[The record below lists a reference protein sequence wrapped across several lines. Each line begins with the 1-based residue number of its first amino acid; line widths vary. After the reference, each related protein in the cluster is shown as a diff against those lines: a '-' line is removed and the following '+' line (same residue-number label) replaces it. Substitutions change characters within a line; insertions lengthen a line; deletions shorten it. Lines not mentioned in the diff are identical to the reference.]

1 MSLMRS
7 LYSGATGLETNSLD
21 LSVIGDN
28 IANANTIGF
37 KRGRAAFEAALSQT
51 LIGSQ
56 GQIGLGAQLQAVQK
70 IIAQGALTNTGLATD
85 LALQGDG
92 FFAVKGTAD
101 GQSGTFYTRAGQFTL
116 DKTGYLVNLDG
127 LRVQGFTADAT
138 GVLGTTGGDLLVGNA
153 ASSPLGTANI
163 TLKANLQ
170 ADATIPAAWDGTS
183 WTTAAAT
190 SNTST
195 GVKIYDS
202 LGAEHQ
208 VQIYFRKTGAGAWE
222 WHALTDGA
230 GLAGGTA
237 GQLTEVAAGTLAFDP
252 QGRLT
257 AVTQASNFSPLGF
270 DTSGKL
276 TAVTQAG
283 TFNPVGATQ
292 PQALTFNFG
301 TPTPGGTGL
310 DGITQFAGASATSFV
325 GQDGYGSGSLSSI
338 SIDSEG
344 KVTGAFSNG
353 TSRVLAQV
361 GVATFAA
368 QDKLEGA
375 VGNLYRQ
382 TSDSGDPSFGA
393 PGTGGRASVVA
404 GALEQSNVDLASEFV
419 RMIAAQRGFE
429 ANSKTLQTADQ
440 LLSELIAIKR

>member
-56 GQIGLGAQLQAVQK
+56 GEIGLGAQLQAVQK

-138 GVLGTTGGDLLVGNA
+138 GALGTAAGDLLVGNA
-153 ASSPLGTANI
+153 ASSPLATANV

-170 ADATIPAAWDGTS
+170 ADATVPAAWDPTS

-190 SNTST
+190 SNAST

-230 GLAGGTA
+230 GVQGGTA
-237 GQLTEVAAGTLAFDP
+237 GTPSEISAGTLAFD
-252 QGRLT
+252 
-257 AVTQASNFSPLGF
+257 N
-270 DTSGKL
+270 SGKL

-301 TPTPGGTGL
+301 TPSPGGTGL
-310 DGITQFAGASATSFV
+310 DGVTQFAGASATSFV
-325 GQDGYGSGSLSSI
+325 GQDGYGSGELSSI
-338 SIDSEG
+338 SIDTQG

>member
-230 GLAGGTA
+230 GVQGG
-237 GQLTEVAAGTLAFDP
+237 VAGTP
-252 QGRLT
+252 SEI
-257 AVTQASNFSPLGF
+257 ASGTLGF

-338 SIDSEG
+338 SIDTEG

-375 VGNLYRQ
+375 TGNLYRQ
-382 TSDSGDPSFGA
+382 TSDSGDPNFGT